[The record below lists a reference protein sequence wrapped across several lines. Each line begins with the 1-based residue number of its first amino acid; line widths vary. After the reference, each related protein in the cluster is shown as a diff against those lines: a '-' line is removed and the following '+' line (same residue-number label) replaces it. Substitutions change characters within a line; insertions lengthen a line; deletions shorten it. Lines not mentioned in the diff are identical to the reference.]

1 MLMKCKTCS
10 KEFIPP
16 RKNVRNC
23 AKCIIFKKA
32 KNIEEEASIK
42 EDDEEIE
49 DETNNDSNS
58 SEQDNDN
65 DTIEQQPTQVWVRDP
80 TKTPE
85 GCFVSNQLSNGEMLC
100 GSVIIDDSSNNNKIS
115 IKQYVSMINNG
126 MNTLLNQSKLYTDA
140 TEIDSS
146 DTITDNLKIIYEKVN
161 KLNKIIKPN
170 DESNEKVLS
179 LLKII
184 NHKIDDNSHRLN
196 ELKNTL
202 I

>member
-1 MLMKCKTCS
+1 MKCKTCS

-32 KNIEEEASIK
+32 KNIEEDEEVKID
-42 EDDEEIE
+42 EDEIE
-49 DETNNDSNS
+49 DETNNDSNA

-65 DTIEQQPTQVWVRDP
+65 DTIEKQPIQ
-80 TKTPE
+80 
-85 GCFVSNQLSNGEMLC
+85 SNQLFNGEMLC

-115 IKQYVSMINNG
+115 IKQFISMINNG

>member
-10 KEFIPP
+10 KEFVPP
-16 RKNVRNC
+16 RRNVRNC

-32 KNIEEEASIK
+32 KNIEEASIK
-42 EDDEEIE
+42 EDDDEEEVKVDEDEIE
-49 DETNNDSNS
+49 DETNNDSNA
-58 SEQDNDN
+58 SEQDND
-65 DTIEQQPTQVWVRDP
+65 TIEKQPTQ
-80 TKTPE
+80 
-85 GCFVSNQLSNGEMLC
+85 SNQLSNGEMMC

-115 IKQYVSMINNG
+115 IKQYISMINNR

-146 DTITDNLKIIYEKVN
+146 DTITDNLKIVYEKVD

-170 DESNEKVLS
+170 DDSNEKVLS

-184 NHKIDDNSHRLN
+184 DHKIDDNSNRLN

>member
-23 AKCIIFKKA
+23 AKRIIFKKQ
-32 KNIEEEASIK
+32 KNIEEASIK
-42 EDDEEIE
+42 EEDEEEVNFDEYEIE
-49 DETNNDSNS
+49 DETNNDSKA
-58 SEQDNDN
+58 SEQDN
-65 DTIEQQPTQVWVRDP
+65 DTIEQQPTI
-80 TKTPE
+80 
-85 GCFVSNQLSNGEMLC
+85 SNQFSNGEMMC
-100 GSVIIDDSSNNNKIS
+100 GSVIIDDSSNTNQVS
-115 IKQYVSMINNG
+115 IKQYISLINNG

-146 DTITDNLKIIYEKVN
+146 DTITDNLKIIYEKVD
-161 KLNKIIKPN
+161 KLNKSIKPN
-170 DESNEKVLS
+170 DDSNEKVLS

>member
-1 MLMKCKTCS
+1 M
-10 KEFIPP
+10 
-16 RKNVRNC
+16 RNC

-32 KNIEEEASIK
+32 KNIEEDRGAESTPSERGNAPFEASIK
-42 EDDEEIE
+42 EDDEDEIE
-49 DETNNDSNS
+49 DDCNNDSNA

-65 DTIEQQPTQVWVRDP
+65 DTIEQQVWVGDP
-80 TKTPE
+80 TKTPA
-85 GCFVSNQLSNGEMLC
+85 GCFVPTIPNKFSNGEMMC

-115 IKQYVSMINNG
+115 IKQYISMINEG

-146 DTITDNLKIIYEKVN
+146 DTITDNLKIIYEKVD
-161 KLNKIIKPN
+161 KLNKSIKPN
-170 DESNEKVLS
+170 DDSNEKVIS

-184 NHKIDDNSHRLN
+184 DHKIDDNSHRLN
-196 ELKNTL
+196 DLKNAL